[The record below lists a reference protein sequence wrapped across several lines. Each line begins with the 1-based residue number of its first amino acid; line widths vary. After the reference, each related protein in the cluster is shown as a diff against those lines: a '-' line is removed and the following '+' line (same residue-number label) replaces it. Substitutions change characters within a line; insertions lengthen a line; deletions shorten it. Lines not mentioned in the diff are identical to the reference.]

1 MQTRT
6 LLLLSLGCGFAILI
20 AGAAL
25 LLQLSGSED
34 PSTPAP
40 IGSVVSVGDMAVTVV
55 SAETTASSVAVELQ
69 LGGVDDPDGSRSFGL
84 IASGT
89 SYAPGGGDCDP
100 VTIAART
107 CTITFVAEVD
117 GDDAAL
123 VLVAERGESRMRWV
137 LPTG

>member
-25 LLQLSGSED
+25 LLQLSGSD
-34 PSTPAP
+34 DLSTPAP
-40 IGSVVSVGDMAVTVV
+40 VGSVVMVGDMAVTVV
-55 SAETTASSVAVELQ
+55 SADTTASSIVVDLR

-100 VTIAART
+100 VTVATRECAV
-107 CTITFVAEVD
+107 TFDVQV
-117 GDDAAL
+117 GRDDTAL
-123 VLVAERGESRMRWV
+123 VLVAERGESRTRWV
-137 LPTG
+137 LPAG

>member
-1 MQTRT
+1 
-6 LLLLSLGCGFAILI
+6 
-20 AGAAL
+20 
-25 LLQLSGSED
+25 
-34 PSTPAP
+34 
-40 IGSVVSVGDMAVTVV
+40 MAVTVV

-100 VTIAART
+100 VTVATRT
-107 CTITFVAEVD
+107 CTLTFVAEVD
-117 GDDAAL
+117 GDDTAL